1 MNSIIIH
8 GRLVRNPILQSTA
21 SGVSVC
27 RITVAVDRTYKNAD
41 GEKQADFFEVIC
53 WRGLSDLVSK
63 YFTKGKEIV
72 VQGEMQCRKWQDKDS
87 NNRYTWE
94 LMANNIDFCG
104 GGIKAEK
111 RDDNPQFATTEAGY
125 YDFDDE
131 SDIPF

>member
-1 MNSIIIH
+1 MNNIVIH
-8 GRLVRNPILQSTA
+8 GRLVRNPISQATA
-21 SGVSVC
+21 SGVSVS

-53 WRGLSDLVSK
+53 WRGLADIVNK
-63 YFTKGKEIV
+63 HFAKGKEIV
-72 VQGEMQCRKWQDKDS
+72 VQGEMQCRKWQDKDG

-104 GGIKAEK
+104 GGKVEK
-111 RDDNPQFATTEAGY
+111 KNDNPQLATTEAGY

-131 SDIPF
+131 SGIPF